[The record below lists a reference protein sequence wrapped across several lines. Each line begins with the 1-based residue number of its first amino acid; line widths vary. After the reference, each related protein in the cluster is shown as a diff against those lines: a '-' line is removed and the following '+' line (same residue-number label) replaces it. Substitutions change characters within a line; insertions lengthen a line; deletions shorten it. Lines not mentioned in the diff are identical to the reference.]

1 MDTGLRWL
9 DNDQQREHSPPRMW
23 YILVARESSA
33 SPWPV
38 IVFPA
43 GHGSFQTRAFAVFD
57 SFPVRALWT
66 CFRMDTIASGRE
78 DHKVRP
84 LVHENAENSANVA
97 VPFFIWKAKFG
108 KKTTAK

>member
-1 MDTGLRWL
+1 
-9 DNDQQREHSPPRMW
+9 
-23 YILVARESSA
+23 
-33 SPWPV
+33 
-38 IVFPA
+38 
-43 GHGSFQTRAFAVFD
+43 
-57 SFPVRALWT
+57 
-66 CFRMDTIASGRE
+66 MDTIASGRE